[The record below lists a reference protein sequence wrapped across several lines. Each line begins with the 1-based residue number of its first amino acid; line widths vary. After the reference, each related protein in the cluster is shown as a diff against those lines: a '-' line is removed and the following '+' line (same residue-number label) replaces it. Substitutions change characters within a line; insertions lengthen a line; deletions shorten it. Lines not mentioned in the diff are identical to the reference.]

1 MIHEQK
7 NCPYRGHMYSVPSLA
22 NNDATARLSVLKLS
36 VNSQCITSSE
46 HVSRIFVDKEV
57 GEQALS
63 LSLSLGSCDFM
74 CEQDEAEVIF
84 CLYREEQPE
93 PILQLKTAIA
103 DFGEYVWNMTL
114 EAGNWTYGK
123 YFLVAV
129 GLVENSLGCT
139 FDKMSGFVC
148 LPFTV
153 FPAGGT
159 AGRSVP
165 VEASLI
171 RVFRAET
178 EPLFASE
185 VMKLK
190 LRFSETVAPNSCFE
204 VHCYTSEWKLMAVTE
219 RFIPASRTNFKR
231 VSFRLN
237 PDKIWLAGDYWAV
250 VSHNREPYALLRFRY
265 EGMSVTVCECRPLA
279 ATEDEYWV
287 VKQLE
292 RDEENKWEYIR
303 EFNGLSEVVPRLVRL
318 SRMNGFNS
326 LCKEH
331 GVSEL
336 QLNSCMLITASSL
349 FECRRLAF
357 LLPKFLDLNVS
368 SRIQIDCAKTEKWEV
383 NAVDEAFKNRE
394 EKLLVFYH
402 IGALTTEEGSE
413 LLGKLKEALANRA
426 VFSVFIL
433 CGTDSEVE
441 ELRRFAPELFVRFT
455 EEGRF
460 VIRPFSWQE
469 VVYSFRS
476 AVGET
481 SLRLS
486 PQAEHELVSQVRRL
500 WEYNVFA
507 SWSHQDADA
516 FLSGSLIPSVQKRL
530 QEAYCESGI
539 MDADEFTVVQPCDV
553 RLSEHFNV
561 QLASVSTDVETSV
574 ENIRQRFEESMLPIY
589 NMIGLNTL
597 KQELEAVFYQV
608 CFNRQRKLLHLPSDD
623 EGTYHM
629 IFTGNPGTGKTTVAQ
644 YIGKIFHAMGL
655 LSKGEV
661 VMTERSKLVG
671 RYIGETE
678 KNMQDVLESARGN
691 VLFIDEAYTL
701 CDTLDDRKD
710 FGNHVV
716 ESLLTVLSQPHSDML
731 VILAG
736 YENEMER
743 LMQMNQGLQGRF
755 PYRFHFDDYSADELM
770 QIARHFLAGRG
781 YSLEADAE
789 TLLNEVVRETLDGK
803 DRYFDN
809 ARWIKKFFT
818 SGVFPAMAMRVMK
831 EKRLQTDATCLQCIR
846 KEDIAYA
853 AARFRKQKSPVLVPR
868 RRIGFIA

>member
-7 NCPYRGHMYSVPSLA
+7 NCPNHGHNMYNVGFPVPTKA
-22 NNDATARLSVLKLS
+22 VL
-36 VNSQCITSSE
+36 TR
-46 HVSRIFVDKEV
+46 VSH
-57 GEQALS
+57 
-63 LSLSLGSCDFM
+63 
-74 CEQDEAEVIF
+74 
-84 CLYREEQPE
+84 
-93 PILQLKTAIA
+93 
-103 DFGEYVWNMTL
+103 
-114 EAGNWTYGK
+114 
-123 YFLVAV
+123 
-129 GLVENSLGCT
+129 
-139 FDKMSGFVC
+139 
-148 LPFTV
+148 
-153 FPAGGT
+153 
-159 AGRSVP
+159 
-165 VEASLI
+165 
-171 RVFRAET
+171 AET

-190 LRFSETVAPNSCFE
+190 LRFSETIVPDSCFE

-219 RFIPASRTNFKR
+219 RLVPASRTNFKQ

-250 VSHNREPYALLRFRY
+250 VSYNREPCVLLRFRY
-265 EGMSVTVCECRPLA
+265 EGMSETVCECRPLA
-279 ATEDEYWV
+279 ATEDEYWI

-318 SRMNGFNS
+318 SRMNGFNF
-326 LCKEH
+326 LCKMH

-336 QLNSCMLITASSL
+336 QLNSCMLITAPSL

-357 LLPKFLDLNVS
+357 LLPKFLDLNVYG
-368 SRIQIDCAKTEKWEV
+368 RVQIDCAKTEKWEV
-383 NAVDEAFKNRE
+383 NAVDEALKNRE
-394 EKLLVFYH
+394 ESLLVFYH
-402 IGALTTEEGSE
+402 INALTTDEGSE
-413 LLGKLKEALANRA
+413 LLRKLKEALANRT

-433 CGTDSEVE
+433 CGTSSEVE

-455 EEGRF
+455 EEGSF
-460 VIRPFSWQE
+460 VIRSFSWQE
-469 VVYSFRS
+469 VVYSLCS
-476 AVGET
+476 AIGET
-481 SLRLS
+481 SLHLS

-500 WEYNVFA
+500 WECNVFA
-507 SWSHQDADA
+507 SWTHQDADA
-516 FLSGSLIPSVQKRL
+516 FLSGSLIPAVQKRL
-530 QEAYCESGI
+530 QDAYCESGTLI
-539 MDADEFTVVQPCDV
+539 ADEFTVVQPCDI
-553 RLSEHFNV
+553 RLSEYFHM
-561 QLASVSTDVETSV
+561 QSASVETDVETSV
-574 ENIRQRFEESMLPIY
+574 DNLRERFEESMLPIY
-589 NMIGLNTL
+589 NMVGLHSL

-644 YIGKIFHAMGL
+644 CIGKVFHAVGL

-716 ESLLTVLSQPHSDML
+716 ESLLTVLSQPHPDML

-770 QIARHFLAGRG
+770 QIAGHFLSGRG

-789 TLLNEVVRETLDGK
+789 TLLAEVIREALDGK

-818 SGVFPAMAMRVMK
+818 SGVFPAMAMRVMT
-831 EKRLQTDATCLQCIR
+831 EKRLQTDAVCLQCIR
-846 KEDIAYA
+846 KEDVAYA
-853 AARFRKQKSPVLVPR
+853 ATRFRRQTSPILIPR

>member
-171 RVFRAET
+171 RVFRTET

-219 RFIPASRTNFKR
+219 RFIPASRTNFKQ

-336 QLNSCMLITASSL
+336 QLNSCILITASSL

-469 VVYSFRS
+469 VVYSLRS

-507 SWSHQDADA
+507 S
-516 FLSGSLIPSVQKRL
+516 
-530 QEAYCESGI
+530 
-539 MDADEFTVVQPCDV
+539 
-553 RLSEHFNV
+553 
-561 QLASVSTDVETSV
+561 
-574 ENIRQRFEESMLPIY
+574 
-589 NMIGLNTL
+589 
-597 KQELEAVFYQV
+597 
-608 CFNRQRKLLHLPSDD
+608 
-623 EGTYHM
+623 
-629 IFTGNPGTGKTTVAQ
+629 
-644 YIGKIFHAMGL
+644 
-655 LSKGEV
+655 
-661 VMTERSKLVG
+661 
-671 RYIGETE
+671 
-678 KNMQDVLESARGN
+678 
-691 VLFIDEAYTL
+691 
-701 CDTLDDRKD
+701 
-710 FGNHVV
+710 
-716 ESLLTVLSQPHSDML
+716 
-731 VILAG
+731 
-736 YENEMER
+736 
-743 LMQMNQGLQGRF
+743 
-755 PYRFHFDDYSADELM
+755 
-770 QIARHFLAGRG
+770 
-781 YSLEADAE
+781 
-789 TLLNEVVRETLDGK
+789 
-803 DRYFDN
+803 
-809 ARWIKKFFT
+809 
-818 SGVFPAMAMRVMK
+818 
-831 EKRLQTDATCLQCIR
+831 
-846 KEDIAYA
+846 
-853 AARFRKQKSPVLVPR
+853 
-868 RRIGFIA
+868 

>member
-1 MIHEQK
+1 M
-7 NCPYRGHMYSVPSLA
+7 
-22 NNDATARLSVLKLS
+22 
-36 VNSQCITSSE
+36 
-46 HVSRIFVDKEV
+46 
-57 GEQALS
+57 
-63 LSLSLGSCDFM
+63 
-74 CEQDEAEVIF
+74 
-84 CLYREEQPE
+84 
-93 PILQLKTAIA
+93 
-103 DFGEYVWNMTL
+103 
-114 EAGNWTYGK
+114 
-123 YFLVAV
+123 
-129 GLVENSLGCT
+129 
-139 FDKMSGFVC
+139 
-148 LPFTV
+148 
-153 FPAGGT
+153 
-159 AGRSVP
+159 
-165 VEASLI
+165 
-171 RVFRAET
+171 
-178 EPLFASE
+178 
-185 VMKLK
+185 
-190 LRFSETVAPNSCFE
+190 
-204 VHCYTSEWKLMAVTE
+204 
-219 RFIPASRTNFKR
+219 
-231 VSFRLN
+231 
-237 PDKIWLAGDYWAV
+237 
-250 VSHNREPYALLRFRY
+250 
-265 EGMSVTVCECRPLA
+265 
-279 ATEDEYWV
+279 
-287 VKQLE
+287 
-292 RDEENKWEYIR
+292 
-303 EFNGLSEVVPRLVRL
+303 
-318 SRMNGFNS
+318 
-326 LCKEH
+326 
-331 GVSEL
+331 
-336 QLNSCMLITASSL
+336 
-349 FECRRLAF
+349 
-357 LLPKFLDLNVS
+357 
-368 SRIQIDCAKTEKWEV
+368 
-383 NAVDEAFKNRE
+383 
-394 EKLLVFYH
+394 
-402 IGALTTEEGSE
+402 
-413 LLGKLKEALANRA
+413 
-426 VFSVFIL
+426 
-433 CGTDSEVE
+433 
-441 ELRRFAPELFVRFT
+441 
-455 EEGRF
+455 
-460 VIRPFSWQE
+460 
-469 VVYSFRS
+469 VYSLRS

-770 QIARHFLAGRG
+770 QIAGHFLVGRG

-789 TLLNEVVRETLDGK
+789 TLLNEVVRETLDEK

-831 EKRLQTDATCLQCIR
+831 EKRLQTEATCLQCIR